1 MCAKPPGCPA
11 HFEVGIMHEMDRR
24 IGLLRLL
31 LADLTARREQTSELK
46 AQLRAQITRMVE
58 FTVHRGGMVGNALAA
73 MADLEERVARAD
85 MDLRHIERLRQHAQQ
100 ELDALVVTQGVA
112 DARARLEA
120 LERRAAEL
128 RTTPDGAASA
138 ELREVEAEM
147 AELRAGIE
155 TASDHAARALAERH
169 PPQG

>member
-1 MCAKPPGCPA
+1 MRAKPPGSPA
-11 HFEVGIMHEMDRR
+11 QHEVGIMHEMDRR

-46 AQLRAQITRMVE
+46 AQLRAQISRMVE

-73 MADLEERVARAD
+73 MADLEERMARAE

-120 LERRAAEL
+120 LERRAGEL
-128 RTTPDGAASA
+128 RATADGAASA

-155 TASDHAARALAERH
+155 TASDHAARALAERQ
-169 PPQG
+169 PPQS